1 VSTTTVPCPYC
12 LGDIAPQAQACKH
25 CTRDLSLFKP
35 ILQHV
40 HALEERLTQTQQ
52 EMAHL
57 AAALEQIQDTLLN
70 KALAHAASETDSSAP
85 VADAAPAGSGQERLW
100 LAPVV
105 TVAALSIA
113 HWVLLFILDTPLV
126 FFRVMTFFIPVLMG
140 LWAAKGISARFW
152 VFGLMGAVIG
162 VASVTSMLWVS
173 HYIDS
178 VPWAPQDL
186 REWRETLEYGL
197 SITLAFLTGYLVV
210 NGFARCQAHKAKGSP
225 VKTRVLLLFQRDAS
239 GKLKIKQISE
249 NLIQIATTLA
259 PAVSGAV
266 GLYSAVKSVL
276 GS

>member
-1 VSTTTVPCPYC
+1 MSTTTVPCPYC

-35 ILQHV
+35 ILEHV
-40 HALEERLTQTQQ
+40 HALEERLTQMQQ

-70 KALAHAASETDSSAP
+70 KALAHAASETDTITP
-85 VADAAPAGSGQERLW
+85 VSDAAPAGSSQERLW
-100 LAPVV
+100 LAPMV
-105 TVAALSIA
+105 TVGALSMA
-113 HWVLLFILDTPLV
+113 HWVLLFIFDTPLI

-140 LWAAKGISARFW
+140 LWAAKGASARFW
-152 VFGLMGAVIG
+152 IFGLMGVVIG
-162 VASVTSMLWVS
+162 SASVTSMLWVS
-173 HYIDS
+173 HYIDA

-197 SITLAFLTGYLVV
+197 SITLAFLTGKLLLSA
-210 NGFARCQAHKAKGSP
+210 FARWQADKARGAQ

-266 GLYSAVKSVL
+266 GMYSAVKSVL

>member
-1 VSTTTVPCPYC
+1 MSTTTVPCPYC

-40 HALEERLTQTQQ
+40 HALEERLTQMQQ
-52 EMAHL
+52 ELVHL
-57 AAALEQIQDTLLN
+57 AATLEQIQDTLLN
-70 KALAHAASETDSSAP
+70 KALAHAASETDTSTP
-85 VADAAPAGSGQERLW
+85 VSDAAPAGSSQERLW
-100 LAPVV
+100 LAPMV
-105 TVAALSIA
+105 TVGALSMA
-113 HWVLLFILDTPLV
+113 HWVLLFIFDTPLI

-140 LWAAKGISARFW
+140 LWAAKGASARFW
-152 VFGLMGAVIG
+152 IFGLMGVVIG
-162 VASVTSMLWVS
+162 AASVTSMLWVS
-173 HYIDS
+173 HYIDA

-197 SITLAFLTGYLVV
+197 SITLAFLTGKLLLSA
-210 NGFARCQAHKAKGSP
+210 FARWQADKARGAQ

-266 GLYSAVKSVL
+266 GMYSAVKSVL